1 MPVAVNVMQKG
12 SSVDN
17 DDFGCGKVHLL
28 CIYELT
34 LLLSRVFKVAYS
46 AITLFRTKN
55 HRPLTYTIYIG
66 GVRTS

>member
-28 CIYELT
+28 NVYSLH
-34 LLLSRVFKVAYS
+34 LSYMYLGCLDCVEKS
-46 AITLFRTKN
+46 D
-55 HRPLTYTIYIG
+55 RPLSYSTHI
-66 GVRTS
+66 